1 MSSCRMVAWEAKS
14 VKMVR
19 DLRELE
25 RERANGGQIMDTVN
39 EFIQRCLKVRENTVY
54 DLW

>member
-1 MSSCRMVAWEAKS
+1 MVAWEAKS

-39 EFIQRCLKVRENTVY
+39 EFIQRCLKVGLREGYGRWSIVK
-54 DLW
+54 